1 MLEFTVQKNDA
12 NMRLDKLLRRLMPTL
27 PDSLMYK
34 YLRTKKIKVNKKRAE
49 ISYKT
54 VEGDVIS
61 CYVPDEFAAAKPK
74 NYDFMSS
81 PAKLDIVFEDQ
92 NLILLNKPQGLLC
105 HPDKNEYGD
114 TLLFRFQRYLFEKG
128 EYDPENE
135 QSFKPA
141 LCNRID
147 RNTCGIVIAAKN
159 AESLKILCDKIK
171 AREIDKRYLTAVH
184 GKPPKNKDVITSYL
198 FKDSDKNK
206 VYIENRKT
214 EQNRTIKT
222 GYEVLTHK
230 NGLSLLEIRLYTGR
244 THQIRAQM
252 AKLGCPIVGDGK
264 YGKLKFRDINR
275 QCLCSYKLT
284 FEFTTDAGILNYLNK
299 KSFEV
304 DDIWFKK
311 ELFGGNI

>member
-1 MLEFTVQKNDA
+1 MLEFTVKENDA

-34 YLRTKKIKVNKKRAE
+34 YLRTKKIKVNKKRAD

-54 VEGDVIS
+54 AVGDVIS
-61 CYVPDEFAAAKPK
+61 CYIPDEFSAAAPK

-81 PAKLDIVFEDQ
+81 PAKLDIVYEDQ
-92 NLILLNKPQGLLC
+92 NIILLNKPQGLLC

-114 TLLFRFQRYLFEKG
+114 TLLFRFQRYLYEKG
-128 EYDPENE
+128 EYDPQNE

-147 RNTCGIVIAAKN
+147 RNTCGMVIAAKN
-159 AESLKILCDKIK
+159 AESLKIMCDKIK
-171 AREIDKRYLTAVH
+171 SREIDKRYLTVVH
-184 GKPPKNKDVITSYL
+184 GKPPKAKDTLTSYL
-198 FKDSDKNK
+198 FKDSDKNR
-206 VYIENRKT
+206 VYIQNRKT
-214 EQNRTIKT
+214 ENNRTIKT
-222 GYEVLTHK
+222 GYEVLAQK
-230 NGLSLLEIRLYTGR
+230 NGLTLLEIRLYTGR

-252 AKLGCPIVGDGK
+252 AALGCPIVGDGK

-284 FEFTTDAGILNYLNK
+284 FEFLGDAGILSYLNG
-299 KSFEV
+299 KSFEIK
-304 DDIWFKK
+304 DIWFKK
-311 ELFGGNI
+311 ELFGGAK

>member
-1 MLEFTVQKNDA
+1 MLEFTVKENDA

-34 YLRTKKIKVNKKRAE
+34 YLRTKKIKVNKKRAD

-54 VEGDVIS
+54 AVGDVIS
-61 CYVPDEFAAAKPK
+61 CYIPDEFSAAAPK

-81 PAKLDIVFEDQ
+81 PAKLDIVYEDQ
-92 NLILLNKPQGLLC
+92 NIMLLNKPQGLLC

-114 TLLFRFQRYLFEKG
+114 TLLFRFQRYLYEKG
-128 EYDPENE
+128 EYDPQNE

-147 RNTCGIVIAAKN
+147 RNTCGMVIAAKN
-159 AESLKILCDKIK
+159 AESLKIMCDKIK
-171 AREIDKRYLTAVH
+171 SREVDKRYLTAVH
-184 GKPPKNKDVITSYL
+184 GKPPKAKDTLTSYL
-198 FKDSDKNK
+198 FKDSDKNR
-206 VYIENRKT
+206 VYIQNRKT
-214 EQNRTIKT
+214 DANRTIKT
-222 GYEVLTHK
+222 GYEVLAQK
-230 NGLSLLEIRLYTGR
+230 NGLTLLEIRLYTGR

-252 AKLGCPIVGDGK
+252 AALGCPIVGDGK

-284 FEFTTDAGILNYLNK
+284 FGFLGDAGILTYLNG
-299 KSFEV
+299 KSFEIK
-304 DDIWFKK
+304 DIWFKK
-311 ELFGGNI
+311 ELFGGAK

>member
-1 MLEFTVQKNDA
+1 MLEFTVKENDA

-34 YLRTKKIKVNKKRAE
+34 YLRTKKIKVNKKRAD

-54 VEGDVIS
+54 AVGDVIS
-61 CYVPDEFAAAKPK
+61 CYIPDEFSAAAPK

-81 PAKLDIVFEDQ
+81 PAKLDIVYEDQ
-92 NLILLNKPQGLLC
+92 NIILLNKPQGLLC

-114 TLLFRFQRYLFEKG
+114 TLLFRFQRYLYEKG
-128 EYDPENE
+128 EYDPQNE

-147 RNTCGIVIAAKN
+147 RNTCGMVIAAKN
-159 AESLKILCDKIK
+159 AESLKIMCDKIK
-171 AREIDKRYLTAVH
+171 SREVDKRYLTAVH
-184 GKPPKNKDVITSYL
+184 GKPPKAKDTLTSYL
-198 FKDSDKNK
+198 FKDSDKNR
-206 VYIENRKT
+206 VYIQNRKT
-214 EQNRTIKT
+214 ENNRTIKT
-222 GYEVLTHK
+222 GYEVLAQK
-230 NGLSLLEIRLYTGR
+230 NGLTLLEIRLYTGR

-252 AKLGCPIVGDGK
+252 AALGCPIVGDGK

-284 FEFTTDAGILNYLNK
+284 FEFLGDAGILSYLNG
-299 KSFEV
+299 KSFEIK
-304 DDIWFKK
+304 DIWFKK
-311 ELFGGNI
+311 ELFGGAK

>member
-1 MLEFTVQKNDA
+1 MLEFTVKENDA

-34 YLRTKKIKVNKKRAE
+34 YLRTKKIKVNKKRAD

-54 VEGDVIS
+54 AVGDVIS
-61 CYVPDEFAAAKPK
+61 CYIPDEFSAAAPK

-81 PAKLDIVFEDQ
+81 PAKLDIVYEDQ
-92 NLILLNKPQGLLC
+92 NIILLNKPQGLLC

-114 TLLFRFQRYLFEKG
+114 TLLFRFQRYLYEKG
-128 EYDPENE
+128 EYDPQNE

-147 RNTCGIVIAAKN
+147 RNTCGMVIAAKN
-159 AESLKILCDKIK
+159 AESLKIMCDKIK
-171 AREIDKRYLTAVH
+171 SREVDKRYLTAVH
-184 GKPPKNKDVITSYL
+184 GKPPKAKDTLTSYL
-198 FKDSDKNK
+198 FKDSDKNR
-206 VYIENRKT
+206 VYIQNRKT
-214 EQNRTIKT
+214 DANRTIKT
-222 GYEVLTHK
+222 GYEVLAQK

-252 AKLGCPIVGDGK
+252 AALGCPIVGDGK

-284 FEFTTDAGILNYLNK
+284 FEFSGDAGILSYLNG
-299 KSFEV
+299 KSFEIK
-304 DDIWFKK
+304 DIWFKK
-311 ELFGGNI
+311 ELFGGAK

>member
-1 MLEFTVQKNDA
+1 MLEFTVKENDA

-34 YLRTKKIKVNKKRAE
+34 YLRTKKIKVNKKRAD

-54 VEGDVIS
+54 AVGDVIS
-61 CYVPDEFAAAKPK
+61 CYIPDEFSAAAPK

-81 PAKLDIVFEDQ
+81 PAKLDIVYEDQ
-92 NLILLNKPQGLLC
+92 NIILLNKPQGLLC

-114 TLLFRFQRYLFEKG
+114 TLLFRFQRYLYEKG
-128 EYDPENE
+128 EYDPQNE

-147 RNTCGIVIAAKN
+147 RNTCGMVIAAKN
-159 AESLKILCDKIK
+159 AESLKIMCDKIK
-171 AREIDKRYLTAVH
+171 SREIDKRYLTAVH
-184 GKPPKNKDVITSYL
+184 GKPPKAKDTLTSYL
-198 FKDSDKNK
+198 FKDSDKNR
-206 VYIENRKT
+206 VYIQNRKT
-214 EQNRTIKT
+214 ENNRTIKT
-222 GYEVLTHK
+222 GYEVLAQK

-252 AKLGCPIVGDGK
+252 AALGCPIVGDGK

-284 FEFTTDAGILNYLNK
+284 FGFLGDAGILTYLNG
-299 KSFEV
+299 KSFEIK
-304 DDIWFKK
+304 DIWFKK
-311 ELFGGNI
+311 ELFGGAK